1 MGKHQAPIETEI
13 DLLTEKPIT
22 AADKVETTTNVSVV
36 TKQAKA
42 NLKLSEMVHVQ
53 VEVLDIPDEMDK

>member
-1 MGKHQAPIETEI
+1 MGKHQSPIETEI

-22 AADKVETTTNVSVV
+22 AADKVEMTTNVSVA
-36 TKQAKA
+36 TMKAKA
-42 NLKLSEMVHVQ
+42 NMKLSEMVHVQ